1 MTTISI
7 GEQIPDI
14 SLPATSGKTINLRE
28 LKGQPLVLYFYPRDN
43 TPGCAQEGQDFRDHY
58 AQFQALGA
66 EILGVSRD
74 TVRKH
79 ENFKAKYTFP
89 FELLA
94 DTEETLCDAFDI
106 VKPKTM
112 FGKPVRGIVRSTFLF
127 DKHGVLQ
134 QEWRKVKI
142 DGHVTE
148 VLAAVKNL

>member
-1 MTTISI
+1 MVISI

-14 SLPATSGKTINLRE
+14 SLPATSGKTISLRE
-28 LKGQPLVLYFYPRDN
+28 CIGKPLVLYFYPRDN
-43 TPGCAQEGQDFRDHY
+43 TPGCAQEGQDFRDQY
-58 AQFQALGA
+58 AEFQAIDA

-79 ENFKAKYTFP
+79 ENFKAKYEFP

-127 DKHGVLQ
+127 DKAGILR

-142 DGHVTE
+142 EGHVAE
-148 VLAAVKNL
+148 VLATVKAL

>member
-1 MTTISI
+1 MTISI
-7 GEQIPDI
+7 GEPIPDL
-14 SLPATSGKTINLRE
+14 SLPATSGNTISLHDC
-28 LKGQPLVLYFYPRDN
+28 LGKPLVLYFYPRDN

-58 AQFQALGA
+58 AEFQAAGA

-79 ENFKAKYTFP
+79 ENFKAKYEFP

-106 VKPKTM
+106 IKPKTM

-127 DKHGVLQ
+127 DKDGVLQ
-134 QEWRKVKI
+134 REWRKVKI
-142 DGHVTE
+142 DGHVAE
-148 VLAAVKNL
+148 VLAAVKAL